1 MSIFNHDIFDNIRTR
16 VIVLHQ
22 GCVLLIPPGSSAPD
36 AAWSL
41 PGGGL
46 KPDESLAECARREV
60 LEETGISVRV
70 GRIAFLRE
78 WVVPKYVQSTAP
90 DPNRRGHGYGLE
102 VFHYGTPEESVPN
115 PRPEE
120 PGAPPARWVPLA
132 EAPTLPLWPKEFKPL
147 CQRLQEGHAP
157 DGIVSVLGQL
167 ESPWARPEHDPF
179 A

>member
-22 GCVLLIPPGSSAPD
+22 GRVLLIPPGSSAPE

-41 PGGGL
+41 PGGSL